1 MRFFFIQT
9 KNQMSFQGKAYLVV
23 GASSGIGR
31 EVASRL
37 LEAGAIVF
45 SASRR
50 APEGLNVAKHF
61 SFEALHADVSA
72 LAELPET
79 LHGVVY
85 CPGTINLKPF
95 QRLSTEELRNDF
107 QINVVGAVAVL
118 QACLMKLKK
127 SEGASVVLLSTVA
140 VKLGMAFHTSV
151 SASKGAIE
159 GLTKALAAEW
169 APNQI
174 RVNAVAPSLTDT
186 PMGHFL
192 VNTPEKAESSNK
204 RHPLGRFG
212 QAADVAAAVL
222 FLLSNEASWVTGQVF
237 GVDGGM
243 GNLK

>member
-1 MRFFFIQT
+1 M
-9 KNQMSFQGKAYLVV
+9 FQGKNYLIV

-31 EVASRL
+31 AVSERL
-37 LEAGAIVF
+37 LNEGATVF
-45 SASRR
+45 SASRH
-50 APEGLNVAKHF
+50 APDGLNVAKHLPF
-61 SFEALHADVSA
+61 DAVTGDTSA
-72 LAELPET
+72 FAELPDV
-79 LHGVVY
+79 LHGLVY

-95 QRLSTEELRNDF
+95 HRLTIDEFRNDF

-118 QACLMKLKK
+118 QASMNRLKK
-127 SEGASVVLLSTVA
+127 VEGASVVLFSTVA
-140 VKLGMAFHTSV
+140 AKLGMSFHGSV

-159 GLTKALAAEW
+159 GLVKSLAAEW
-169 APNQI
+169 APSAI

-192 VNTPEKAESSNK
+192 VNTPEKVESSNK

-212 QAADVAAAVL
+212 QPTDVAAAVM
-222 FLLSNEASWVTGQVF
+222 FLLSGEASWVTGQIF

>member
-1 MRFFFIQT
+1 MT
-9 KNQMSFQGKAYLVV
+9 FQGKNYLVV

-37 LEAGAIVF
+37 IAAGATVF

-50 APEGLNVAKHF
+50 QPEGLNVARHF
-61 SFEALHADVSA
+61 QFEALQADTSA
-72 LAELPET
+72 LAGLPDA

-95 QRLSTEELRNDF
+95 QRLSTDELKNDF

-118 QACLMKLKK
+118 QACLSPLKK
-127 SEGASVVLLSTVA
+127 SEGASVVLFSTVA
-140 VKLGMAFHTSV
+140 AKLGMSFHASV
-151 SASKGAIE
+151 SASKGAVE
-159 GLTKALAAEW
+159 GLAKSLAAEW
-169 APNQI
+169 APSFI

-192 VNTPEKAESSNK
+192 VNTPEKVESSNK

-212 QAADVAAAVL
+212 QPADIAAAVT
-222 FLLSNEASWVTGQVF
+222 FLLSDEANWITGQIF

>member
-1 MRFFFIQT
+1 
-9 KNQMSFQGKAYLVV
+9 MSFQGNVYLVV

-31 EVASRL
+31 EVAARL
-37 LEAGAIVF
+37 IDAGATVY

-50 APEGLNVAKHF
+50 QPEGLAVAGHVN
-61 SFEALHADVSA
+61 FEALQADPSA
-72 LAELPET
+72 LHELPET
-79 LHGVVY
+79 LHGLVY

-118 QACLMKLKK
+118 QACMPALKK
-127 SEGASVVLLSTVA
+127 SGSASVVLFSTVA
-140 VKLGMAFHTSV
+140 AKLGMSFHASV
-151 SASKGAIE
+151 AASKGAIE
-159 GLTKALAAEW
+159 GLTKSLAAEW
-169 APNQI
+169 APNHI

-192 VNTPEKAESSNK
+192 VNTPEKVESSNK

-212 QAADVAAAVL
+212 QPADIAAAAL
-222 FLLSNEASWVTGQVF
+222 FLLSDEASWVTGQVL

>member
-1 MRFFFIQT
+1 MAFAG
-9 KNQMSFQGKAYLVV
+9 KNYLVV

-37 LEAGAIVF
+37 LDAGATVF

-50 APEGLNVAKHF
+50 QPEGLNVARHF
-61 SFEALHADVSA
+61 QYDALQADTSGFS
-72 LAELPET
+72 ELPEI

-107 QINVVGAVAVL
+107 QINAVGAVAVL
-118 QACLMKLKK
+118 QTCTTALKK
-127 SEGASVVLLSTVA
+127 SEGASVVLFSTVA
-140 VKLGMAFHTSV
+140 AKLGMAFHASV
-151 SASKGAIE
+151 AASKGAVE

-192 VNTPEKAESSNK
+192 VNTPEKVESSNK

-212 QAADVAAAVL
+212 QPADVAAAVL
-222 FLLSNEASWVTGQVF
+222 FLLSDEASWVTGQVF